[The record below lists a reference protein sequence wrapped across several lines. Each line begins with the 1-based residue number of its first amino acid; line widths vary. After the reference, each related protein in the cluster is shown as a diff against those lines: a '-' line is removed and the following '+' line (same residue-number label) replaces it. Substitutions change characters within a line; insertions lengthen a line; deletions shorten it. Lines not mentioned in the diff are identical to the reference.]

1 LLAIAVHLKQQG
13 ERVVLLGANT
23 PTEALAVA
31 CKQVKASALCLSL
44 IKKRSANE
52 VRSLLTEIVD
62 ACKVP
67 VVIAGGPT
75 AREHLKAVYAAG
87 AEFAETADEL
97 TLAIE
102 KKRS

>member
-1 LLAIAVHLKQQG
+1 
-13 ERVVLLGANT
+13 
-23 PTEALAVA
+23 
-31 CKQVKASALCLSL
+31 LSL